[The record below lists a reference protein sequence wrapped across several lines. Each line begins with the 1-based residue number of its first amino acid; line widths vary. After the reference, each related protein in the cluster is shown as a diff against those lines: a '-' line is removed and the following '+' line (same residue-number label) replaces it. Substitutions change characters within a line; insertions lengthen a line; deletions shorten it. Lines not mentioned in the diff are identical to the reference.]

1 MPPNWNGKTHCLLG
15 SGPPTV
21 TQVPGGGG
29 VGGEGGGGG
38 VGRGGGGVGREGG
51 GAVLA
56 VGRGG
61 VGKQPLPNA
70 FKRTVLYTLI

>member
-1 MPPNWNGKTHCLLG
+1 MVPPNWNGKTHCLLG

-38 VGRGGGGVGREGG
+38 VGRGGGG
-51 GAVLA
+51 AVLA

-61 VGKQPLPNA
+61 VGKHPLPNA
-70 FKRTVLYTLI
+70 FKRTGL